1 MKTIRNYTAQKGL
14 FDAYGFAFATGIAA
28 IGTQAFAPGFA
39 QQGIDLIDSMFG
51 YLMLTQLAHLGWVHL
66 AMNLAGL
73 ALVAWGF
80 SSHRSSAQ
88 WLVIQATSF
97 VWVALYLL
105 QIEPIAWY
113 GGLSGAVHFQF
124 TACLMLAWLNTPK
137 IWTARWPLVILTIG
151 LLVKLCMEWTATA
164 TIDPLIGG
172 PVAYEAHRGG
182 ALGGFIVGALLLL
195 IGRLTKKGPDEPA

>member
-1 MKTIRNYTAQKGL
+1 MKTIRNYTAQKAL

-28 IGTQAFAPGFA
+28 IGTQVFKPGFA
-39 QQGIDLIDSMFG
+39 QQGIDLTDSMFW
-51 YLMLTQLAHLGWVHL
+51 YLMLTQLAHLGWAHL

-73 ALVAWGF
+73 GLVAWGF
-80 SSHRSSAQ
+80 SSHRSPMQ
-88 WLVIQATSF
+88 WLFIQLASF

-105 QIEPIAWY
+105 HIEPIAWY

-124 TACLMLAWLNTPK
+124 TACLVLAWANTPK
-137 IWTARWPLVILTIG
+137 IWTARWPLIILTAG
-151 LLVKLCMEWTATA
+151 LLVKLCLEWTANT

-182 ALGGFIVGALLLL
+182 ALGGLILGALLLC
-195 IGRLTKKGPDEPA
+195 IQLTEKKLAESA